1 MTRLRCSSVPRRA
14 RWQFPKRT
22 AGAGRFLCGLA
33 VAAVVAGC
41 GWWGSEERLAY
52 PYLVAQ
58 PGDELEVPS
67 DLAGVTIE
75 DTWPIPEIDDHP
87 LARVYP
93 GDAPRPEIFVG
104 REDRDAVKIQRLGE
118 RRWVVVADPP
128 ELVWPVVKQFL
139 TDASVTIAGED
150 PPQGVID
157 GGWLDIAG
165 ATQDD
170 IIRTSLRT
178 AREEESIAEGKDRV
192 RFRVEQ
198 GIRRGSTEIH
208 VRHENDALMEAGED
222 FPETSAIP
230 SAEETILGE
239 FGSYYAAGVASQTI
253 SMVGRDVATES
264 KARVERNEAGYP
276 VLRLNVDFDR
286 AWATVN
292 QALDRAEIEVLRQ
305 DREDA
310 LIEAIMPPESGTIRL
325 LQGRSQ
331 RAKPIRIRI
340 NEADSSYVVHV
351 VNLEGN
357 PVTVELSERVLA
369 VLREF
374 AA

>member
-1 MTRLRCSSVPRRA
+1 MTRLRCSGAPRRA

-22 AGAGRFLCGLA
+22 ADAGRFLCGLA

-139 TDASVTIAGED
+139 TDASVNIAGED

-170 IIRTSLRT
+170 IIRSSLRT
-178 AREEESIAEGKDRV
+178 AREEGV
-192 RFRVEQ
+192 Y
-198 GIRRGSTEIH
+198 RRRQRPRALPRRA
-208 VRHENDALMEAGED
+208 RH
-222 FPETSAIP
+222 PP
-230 SAEETILGE
+230 
-239 FGSYYAAGVASQTI
+239 
-253 SMVGRDVATES
+253 
-264 KARVERNEAGYP
+264 
-276 VLRLNVDFDR
+276 RL
-286 AWATVN
+286 
-292 QALDRAEIEVLRQ
+292 
-305 DREDA
+305 
-310 LIEAIMPPESGTIRL
+310 
-325 LQGRSQ
+325 
-331 RAKPIRIRI
+331 
-340 NEADSSYVVHV
+340 H
-351 VNLEGN
+351 GN
-357 PVTVELSERVLA
+357 PRPP
-369 VLREF
+369 RK
-374 AA
+374 